1 MNNIQQIIH
10 EARHALS
17 ENNSKKAL
25 KLLKPYKK
33 SLKEENSSNLPLLQI
48 FADSYLENGQLDKAY
63 PLLVK
68 SCELDPKGT
77 IDGCD
82 KFFTLGQIIG
92 GQDGISILSQGIE
105 NISQINS
112 GENIS
117 QDQVDKIIN
126 GLLTIIE
133 IWMTDLCMEPNAESQ
148 CEELI
153 AKAME
158 ISENKSPEAWS
169 TLGSIRISQQRFND
183 ASEAFTQAWK
193 YFEIKKKSIAENMMN
208 NNNGDDNNGIG
219 NSSVSHE
226 DYVDLLQPLISLA
239 KMCMEVGLY
248 EIALKVETLVKE
260 IDEDNLEAYY
270 LEGFTNYLI
279 CKLETFKKSNPNIS
293 LTPENI
299 YEFNSHIQ
307 EVPIDLKDQ
316 NILEN
321 INESRI
327 ALSIALKLGE
337 NVDPSD
343 DIAKE
348 LVDGTHALLQELGGP
363 IPDAELQKLRKGEF
377 LEEVEDDI
385 DFDELSDDNGD
396 I

>member
-1 MNNIQQIIH
+1 MNNIEQAIN
-10 EARHALS
+10 EARKAIS
-17 ENNSKKAL
+17 ENNSRKAL

-33 SLKEENSSNLPLLQI
+33 SLTAENSSNLPLLQI

-68 SCELDPKGT
+68 SCELDSKGT
-77 IDGCD
+77 IGGCD

-105 NISQINS
+105 NISQTHNGKNIN
-112 GENIS
+112 
-117 QDQVDKIIN
+117 QDQVDKIVN
-126 GLLTIIE
+126 GLLTMIE

-153 AKAME
+153 TKAME

-169 TLGSIRISQQRFND
+169 TLGSIRISQQRFSD
-183 ASEAFTQAWK
+183 ASKAFTQAWK
-193 YFEIKKKSIAENMMN
+193 YFEIKKKSIAEDIMN
-208 NNNGDDNNGIG
+208 NNSNSGSASNNA
-219 NSSVSHE
+219 SHE
-226 DYVDLLQPLISLA
+226 DYVNLLQPLISLA

-248 EIALKVETLVKE
+248 EIALKVEALVKE

-293 LTPENI
+293 LIPETI

-307 EVPIDLKDQ
+307 EVPIDLNDQ
-316 NILEN
+316 DVLDN

-327 ALSIALKLGE
+327 ALSFASKLGE

-343 DIAKE
+343 DISKE
-348 LVDGTHALLQELGGP
+348 LIDGTHALLQELGGP
-363 IPDAELQKLRKGEF
+363 IPDSELQKLRKGEF
-377 LEEVEDDI
+377 LEEVEDDV
-385 DFDELSDDNGD
+385 DFDELSDDNED

>member
-1 MNNIQQIIH
+1 MNNIQQTIN
-10 EARHALS
+10 EARNALS

-25 KLLKPYKK
+25 KLLKPFKK
-33 SLKEENSSNLPLLQI
+33 SLKSENSSNLPLLQV

-77 IDGCD
+77 VGGSD
-82 KFFTLGQIIG
+82 KFFTLGQIVG
-92 GQDGISILSQGIE
+92 GQDGISILSKGIE
-105 NISQINS
+105 NISQISN
-112 GENIS
+112 GQNIS
-117 QDQVDKIIN
+117 QDRVDKIVS
-126 GLLTIIE
+126 GLLTMIE

-158 ISENKSPEAWS
+158 ISESKSPEAWS
-169 TLGSIRISQQRFND
+169 TLGSIRISQQRFRD
-183 ASEAFTQAWK
+183 ASDAFIQAWK
-193 YFEIKKKSIAENMMN
+193 YFEIKKNSISEVIMN
-208 NNNGDDNNGIG
+208 NNKDSNNT
-219 NSSVSHE
+219 SHE

-279 CKLETFKKSNPNIS
+279 CKLETFKKGNPDIS
-293 LTPENI
+293 LTPEKI

-307 EVPIDLKDQ
+307 EVPIDLNDQ
-316 NILEN
+316 DMLDA

-327 ALSIALKLGE
+327 ALSFAAKLGE
-337 NVDPSD
+337 TVDPLDEIS
-343 DIAKE
+343 KE

-363 IPDAELQKLRKGEF
+363 IPDSELQKLRKGES
-377 LEEVEDDI
+377 LEEVEEDI
-385 DFDELSDDNGD
+385 DFDELSEENDD